1 MLQKV
6 LITKDD
12 KVIYR
17 REFGKAMGEEE
28 LKLLLMNLKKEAN
41 LDRTNDFG
49 TYISFQNRLSYI
61 FERDLDL
68 FFIFISGLGDEPKD
82 IENELKELRN
92 EFLNIF
98 GEMLTNNTID
108 TSLLELLNPI
118 VDKIFINL
126 RPKISLIGFSG
137 VGKTTISK
145 LIREEE
151 IPTVH
156 VPTITGK
163 RSVIKIGKLQ
173 FILWDFAGQEQFSF
187 LWNNFIQGSD
197 AALLITDSTLENAEK
212 SKFFVEL
219 IHEEASYANSAIIAN
234 KQDLPGALK
243 PEEMEKIL
251 GLKAYP
257 MVAIDPKNR
266 EKMIRII
273 SEILE
278 ISTDESPLL
287 RPIYERDLLI
297 LDAQNAYKRGKYD
310 DALSYFEKIS
320 NICLELGDDS
330 LGKEYYE
337 KAQNLRTKLSENSL
351 PPTQVSDIPEEPNM
365 PEITEPIPVP
375 TQVSDIP
382 EVPFT
387 AEVFK
392 NTEPIPVTHE
402 KLKTSTTLDSI
413 DEIEIPEGLQIPI
426 EKEDFLFIDLFF
438 KQSRRII

>member
-12 KVIYR
+12 NIIYH
-17 REFGKAMGEEE
+17 REFGRAMGEEE
-28 LKLLLMNLKKEAN
+28 LKLLLMKLKKEAN
-41 LDRTNDFG
+41 LDLTKNFG
-49 TYISFQNRLSYI
+49 NYISFQNRLSYI
-61 FERDLDL
+61 FERDFNL
-68 FFIFISGLGDEPKD
+68 FFIFISGLADEPED
-82 IENELKELRN
+82 IEIELQELRN
-92 EFLNIF
+92 DFLNIF
-98 GEMLTNNTID
+98 GEVLTNTID
-108 TSLLELLNPI
+108 PSLLELLNPI

-137 VGKTTISK
+137 VGKTTISR

-197 AALLITDSTLENAEK
+197 AALLITDSTLENVEK
-212 SKFFVEL
+212 SKFFIEL
-219 IHEEASYANSAIIAN
+219 IHEEAPYANSALIAN

-243 PEEMEKIL
+243 PEELEKIL
-251 GLKAYP
+251 GLKAYS

-278 ISTDESPLL
+278 ISTVVSPLL
-287 RPIYERDLLI
+287 RPIFERDLLI
-297 LDAQNAYKRGKYD
+297 LDAQNAYKRGNYD
-310 DALSYFEKIS
+310 NALCYFEQIA

-337 KAQNLRTKLSENSL
+337 KAQNLRIKLSEHSF
-351 PPTQVSDIPEEPNM
+351 PPTQISDIPEVPKM
-365 PEITEPIPVP
+365 PEITEPNLPL

-382 EVPFT
+382 EVSFAPD
-387 AEVFK
+387 VLK
-392 NTEPIPVTHE
+392 KTEQITVSHE

-413 DEIEIPEGLQIPI
+413 GAIEIPESLQIPV
-426 EKEDFLFIDLFF
+426 EKKKTKRRLFH
-438 KQSRRII
+438 RRK

>member
-12 KVIYR
+12 KIIYR

-28 LKLLLMNLKKEAN
+28 LKFLLMQLKKEVN
-41 LDRTNDFG
+41 LDLTKNLG
-49 TYISFQNRLSYI
+49 NYISFQNRLSYI
-61 FERDLDL
+61 IERDFNL
-68 FFIFISGLGDEPKD
+68 FFILISGLGDEPED
-82 IENELKELRN
+82 IEIELKEFRN

-98 GEMLTNNTID
+98 GEVLTNTID
-108 TSLLELLNPI
+108 SSLLELLNPI
-118 VDKIFINL
+118 VDKIFVNL

-163 RSVIKIGKLQ
+163 RSIIKIGKLQ
-173 FILWDFAGQEQFSF
+173 FILWDFAGQEQFSY
-187 LWNNFIQGSD
+187 LWNSFIEGSD

-212 SKFFVEL
+212 SKFFIEL
-219 IHEEASYANSAIIAN
+219 IHEEAPYANSAIIAN

-243 PEEMEKIL
+243 PDELEKIL
-251 GLKAYP
+251 GLKAYS

-273 SEILE
+273 SEILA
-278 ISTDESPLL
+278 ISTESSPLL
-287 RPIYERDLLI
+287 RPIFERDLLI
-297 LDAQNAYKRGKYD
+297 LDAQNAYDRGNYD
-310 DALSYFEKIS
+310 NALCYFEKIAT
-320 NICLELGDDS
+320 ICLELGDDS

-337 KAQNLRTKLSENSL
+337 KAHNLRIQLSENSF
-351 PPTQVSDIPEEPNM
+351 PPAQVSEIPEEPEM
-365 PEITEPIPVP
+365 PEITEPNPSP
-375 TQVSDIP
+375 TQISDDP
-382 EVPFT
+382 EVSFAP
-387 AEVFK
+387 EVLK
-392 NTEPIPVTHE
+392 NTDPLPESHE

-413 DEIEIPEGLQIPI
+413 DAIEIPENLQNPI
-426 EKEDFLFIDLFF
+426 EKNKTKKRFF
-438 KQSRRII
+438 HRRKKAR